1 MSVLTASFA
10 VTASHALNTTTIPTG
25 TVSGST
31 QISEL
36 GFVTSSATSS
46 FVLNAATA
54 SFVTNSQTG
63 SFLTNNDTGSLGSTT
78 ITGSLT
84 VSGSNTLT
92 NIGSF
97 NQTGDSTFTGSLTL
111 SGSSPLMSLPDAPKA
126 AMVISGSNDG
136 TRLHIYDTEDNTS
149 PVYTEGAGI
158 VLTGGEG
165 AAQAILEMSAV
176 GSTNGGSNNEQTFI
190 RSSEMLTI
198 TGNSAAAGDNIKLLG
213 ANGYGL
219 RLDAGTSGVSLQYIT
234 NGGSTVSTLE
244 LANGT
249 YLKADANGSYLQI
262 GRSSTDWL
270 VLGSN
275 LATFRNVISGSAISA
290 SNATFTGDV
299 TASGNISAS
308 GTIIAS
314 NLSGTNTGDQDL
326 AAYALTANVVA
337 NNATASFVNNS
348 ATSSFVNN
356 SQTASFAI
364 TGSSVLFASITASS
378 NISSS
383 GTIVASNVSGTN
395 TGDQDLSS
403 YAQTVNVV
411 ANSATASFITNSQT
425 SSMSVLSASFA
436 VTASHALNAGSSV
449 PAGTV
454 SGSGQITQL
463 GFVTSSA
470 TSSFVVNSS
479 TASFAIT
486 GSNVLFGNITASGN
500 ISSSGNVI
508 ASNVFLPSNGKIS
521 FDNSLDGSDQ
531 FISGVDNQI
540 VVDGDDLIVFKA
552 DSGGYEFRD
561 TSNAATVHI
570 TTAGAITASGNI
582 SSSATSTASFGGYE
596 GDISKT
602 KEVNASMKIFTW
614 FNAMS

>member
-1 MSVLTASFA
+1 
-10 VTASHALNTTTIPTG
+10 
-25 TVSGST
+25 
-31 QISEL
+31 
-36 GFVTSSATSS
+36 
-46 FVLNAATA
+46 
-54 SFVTNSQTG
+54 
-63 SFLTNNDTGSLGSTT
+63 
-78 ITGSLT
+78 
-84 VSGSNTLT
+84 
-92 NIGSF
+92 
-97 NQTGDSTFTGSLTL
+97 
-111 SGSSPLMSLPDAPKA
+111 LP
-126 AMVISGSNDG
+126 
-136 TRLHIYDTEDNTS
+136 
-149 PVYTEGAGI
+149 
-158 VLTGGEG
+158 
-165 AAQAILEMSAV
+165 
-176 GSTNGGSNNEQTFI
+176 
-190 RSSEMLTI
+190 
-198 TGNSAAAGDNIKLLG
+198 
-213 ANGYGL
+213 
-219 RLDAGTSGVSLQYIT
+219 
-234 NGGSTVSTLE
+234 
-244 LANGT
+244 
-249 YLKADANGSYLQI
+249 
-262 GRSSTDWL
+262 
-270 VLGSN
+270 
-275 LATFRNVISGSAISA
+275 
-290 SNATFTGDV
+290 
-299 TASGNISAS
+299 
-308 GTIIAS
+308 
-314 NLSGTNTGDQDL
+314 
-326 AAYALTANVVA
+326 
-337 NNATASFVNNS
+337 
-348 ATSSFVNN
+348 
-356 SQTASFAI
+356 

-500 ISSSGNVI
+500 ISSSGNII